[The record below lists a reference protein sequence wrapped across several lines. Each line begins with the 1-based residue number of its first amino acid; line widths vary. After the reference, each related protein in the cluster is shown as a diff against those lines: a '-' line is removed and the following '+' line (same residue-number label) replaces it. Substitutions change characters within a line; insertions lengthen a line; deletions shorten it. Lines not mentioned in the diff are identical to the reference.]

1 MNTDAPWPSL
11 DEAEARVLGIQTKLH
26 RWANPRPSAPV
37 ESRVR
42 GNAHARFGGR
52 AGETD
57 PPQGGHRAPA
67 RPYTLAWL
75 LGCSRLGVRYE
86 RRTDVLLGLLH
97 LACALICLQS
107 LPES

>member
-1 MNTDAPWPSL
+1 M
-11 DEAEARVLGIQTKLH
+11 
-26 RWANPRPSAPV
+26 NPRPSAPV

-67 RPYTLAWL
+67 RPYTLAWFARYR
-75 LGCSRLGVRYE
+75 RLTIRYE
-86 RRTDVLLGLLH
+86 RRADVHEALLH
-97 LACALICLQS
+97 LAASLICLNY
-107 LPES
+107 LPPGAGF

>member
-1 MNTDAPWPSL
+1 MT
-11 DEAEARVLGIQTKLH
+11 
-26 RWANPRPSAPV
+26 PRSSAPV

-57 PPQGGHRAPA
+57 SPQGGHRAPA

-75 LGCSRLGVRYE
+75 SKCRAILVRWDKKAENY
-86 RRTDVLLGLLH
+86 VAILHFACGLVAFRATGLFG
-97 LACALICLQS
+97 
-107 LPES
+107 

>member
-1 MNTDAPWPSL
+1 MT
-11 DEAEARVLGIQTKLH
+11 
-26 RWANPRPSAPV
+26 PRSSAPV

-75 LGCSRLGVRYE
+75 SKCRAILVRWDKKAENY
-86 RRTDVLLGLLH
+86 LGLLK
-97 LACALICLQS
+97 LACILLWFRRYHRLIRR
-107 LPES
+107 P

>member
-1 MNTDAPWPSL
+1 MGSGRMT
-11 DEAEARVLGIQTKLH
+11 
-26 RWANPRPSAPV
+26 PRSSAPV

-75 LGCSRLGVRYE
+75 SKCRAILIRWDKKAANY
-86 RRTDVLLGLLH
+86 LGLLR
-97 LACALICLQS
+97 LACALLWFRRYHR
-107 LPES
+107 LTRRT

>member
-1 MNTDAPWPSL
+1 MT
-11 DEAEARVLGIQTKLH
+11 
-26 RWANPRPSAPV
+26 PRSSAPV

-75 LGCSRLGVRYE
+75 SKCRGIATRYE
-86 RRTDVLLGLLH
+86 KKAQNYLGFVWLAAVLTGL
-97 LACALICLQS
+97 S
-107 LPES
+107 

>member
-1 MNTDAPWPSL
+1 MDSGRMT
-11 DEAEARVLGIQTKLH
+11 
-26 RWANPRPSAPV
+26 PRSSAPV

-75 LGCSRLGVRYE
+75 SKCRGLLVRYE
-86 RRTDVLLGLLH
+86 KKAENYLAMLQFACGLLWFRRLH
-97 LACALICLQS
+97 RLTAT
-107 LPES
+107 

>member
-1 MNTDAPWPSL
+1 M
-11 DEAEARVLGIQTKLH
+11 
-26 RWANPRPSAPV
+26 NPRPSAPV

-75 LGCSRLGVRYE
+75 HRWRGILIRWE
-86 RRTDVLLGLLH
+86 RKATNYLGLLQF
-97 LACALICLQS
+97 ACGLLWFRRYHRLTSTMAVT
-107 LPES
+107 

>member
-1 MNTDAPWPSL
+1 MT
-11 DEAEARVLGIQTKLH
+11 
-26 RWANPRPSAPV
+26 PRSSAPV

-75 LGCSRLGVRYE
+75 SRCRGLLVRYE
-86 RRTDVLLGLLH
+86 KKAENYLGLLK
-97 LACALICLQS
+97 LACCLIWLRRYLRLVS
-107 LPES
+107 SR